1 MHVGFNNATQG
12 QAFTIKDGL
21 NAIDVALWVN
31 HNGFAAGG
39 IADEV

>member
-1 MHVGFNNATQG
+1 VS
-12 QAFTIKDGL
+12 DGEAQFCSTVEVL
-21 NAIDVALWVN
+21 LDVALWVN